1 MWLIAF
7 MSGELRNRFSDCDWS
22 IHFCR
27 RAAAS
32 IRYSVG
38 IWKAVR

>member
-7 MSGELRNRFSDCDWS
+7 MSGAARNRFSDCDWS

-32 IRYSVG
+32 ISASG
-38 IWKAVR
+38 GSWNAVR